1 MKYISILLLVLC
13 FLSCEKSDPDTPRE
27 LCGSAIIIDADR
39 VNADSDGFALVNASV
54 EGKCLEVTIA
64 TTGCST
70 QGWELD
76 LVTDGSIAESLP
88 TQSSARLIFTNP
100 AAGGITCQAEIQETY
115 VFDLSDYLT
124 AGALPTQLRLA
135 GTDRV
140 FEIE

>member
-1 MKYISILLLVLC
+1 MKYSFIIFLVLC
-13 FLSCEKSDPDTPRE
+13 FLSCDKSDPATPRE

-39 VNADSDGFALVNASV
+39 MDADSDGFAIVDATV
-54 EGKCLEVTIA
+54 EGTCLTVTIA
-64 TTGCST
+64 TTGCSS

-76 LVTDGSIAESLP
+76 LVTSGNIAESLP
-88 TQSSARLIFTNP
+88 TQSGARLIFANP

-124 AGALPTQLRLA
+124 AGALPTLFTLEGRE
-135 GTDRV
+135 GV

>member
-1 MKYISILLLVLC
+1 MKYISVILLTLC
-13 FLSCEKSDPDTPRE
+13 FLSCDKSDSASPRE
-27 LCGSAIIIDADR
+27 LCGSAIIIDVNR
-39 VNADSDGFALVNASV
+39 VNADSDGFALVDASV
-54 EGKCLEVTIA
+54 EGMCLTVTIA
-64 TTGCST
+64 TTGCSS

-76 LVTDGSIAESLP
+76 LVTSGNIAESLP
-88 TQSSARLIFTNP
+88 TQSGARLIFANP

-124 AGALPTQLRLA
+124 EGALPTRLTLE